1 MPGSESSKQSA
12 SRAPAPL
19 TPPVSNQEEH
29 RTETPSSEERDTLKA
44 LNLNGKLHNGVIDS
58 APDSPVTKLQKSQ
71 SWSIGQKLSR
81 EFKNAS
87 DQNELG
93 LMSDKG
99 EKLLALVDDIR
110 KIDSLRSIGELDIPE
125 VSPHLEI

>member
-1 MPGSESSKQSA
+1 
-12 SRAPAPL
+12 
-19 TPPVSNQEEH
+19 
-29 RTETPSSEERDTLKA
+29 
-44 LNLNGKLHNGVIDS
+44 
-58 APDSPVTKLQKSQ
+58 
-71 SWSIGQKLSR
+71 
-81 EFKNAS
+81 
-87 DQNELG
+87 